1 MKSQLK
7 DLKDLQK
14 ETNENVAADKE
25 RLPLMKTELQQ
36 AASLLKTFQ
45 KSIPAKKL
53 QITYVQQ
60 QIEQKTYGKAKL
72 KTLKKS
78 LNQYNNELRTLE
90 NEKKKHYFAMKTL
103 LLMCNQSNSME

>member
-25 RLPLMKTELQQ
+25 RLAIMKTELQQ

-45 KSIPAKKL
+45 KSIPSD
-53 QITYVQQ
+53 
-60 QIEQKTYGKAKL
+60 GKL
-72 KTLKKS
+72 KLDTAKRSEIIDEMNTCVDACTECLS
-78 LNQYNNELRTLE
+78 EDLE
-90 NEKKKHYFAMKTL
+90 NEEVKFL
-103 LLMCNQSNSME
+103 NNFFLNFIILI